1 VTLQKSCVVRQL
13 PRRSSKQSNCPE
25 KVHRDV
31 TAAQLLTH
39 VADSLRYVQH
49 IINPLQRRVKHLK
62 TIQIKDSM
70 KLINEF
76 QHMKSGSTKASDQC
90 LPIGRKSDREPKLPG
105 LTICSWASDDTTNV
119 TRVRGPIATAAH
131 EVGHNPNQESRS
143 SMLLLRL

>member
-39 VADSLRYVQH
+39 VADSLRCVQH
-49 IINPLQRRVKHLK
+49 IINPLQCRVKHLK

-70 KLINEF
+70 KPINEF

-90 LPIGRKSDREPKLPG
+90 LPG
-105 LTICSWASDDTTNV
+105 LTICLWASDDTTNV
-119 TRVRGPIATAAH
+119 TRARGPIATAAH
-131 EVGHNPNQESRS
+131 EVRHNPNQESRS